1 MWRRIR
7 IYMFGVGLGLI
18 LTWALVLRNR
28 NMADLL
34 AWTPS
39 ERVLNELRAD
49 STLKNPSNLAC
60 FLQCNGVNSLAYE
73 QLFSNGNVLFS
84 ESTPRGEHKMYRIE
98 TTLENKRVLF
108 ADFIFSETQ
117 IVLNDMQV
125 RGENNS
131 CDCNENE

>member
-7 IYMFGVGLGLI
+7 IYTFGLGLGLI

-28 NMADLL
+28 NMAELL

-49 STLKNPSNLAC
+49 STLKNPLTLAC
-60 FLQCNGVNSLAYE
+60 YLQCNRVNSLNYE
-73 QLFSNGNVLFS
+73 QLFSDGNVLFS
-84 ESTPRGEHKMYRIE
+84 ESIPRGEHKMYRIE
-98 TTLENKRVLF
+98 TKLEDKRVLF
-108 ADFIFSETQ
+108 ADFVFSDTQ

>member
-7 IYMFGVGLGLI
+7 IYLFGVGLGLI

-49 STLKNPSNLAC
+49 STLKNPSNLVC
-60 FLQCNGVNSLAYE
+60 FLHCNGVNSLDYE
-73 QLFSNGNVLFS
+73 QLFSNGNVLFN

-98 TTLENKRVLF
+98 TKLENKRVLF
-108 ADFIFSETQ
+108 ADFIFSDTQ
-117 IVLNDMQV
+117 IELNDMQV

-131 CDCNENE
+131 CDCNKNE